1 MGALDGRHQ
10 GGGRLAHPEG
20 REARGQVGGPPVGA
34 QAVDLGLVLGQE
46 EEAARAVL
54 DGLAEG
60 LLAMLPAAED
70 DPAGDVEATVV
81 LTQPVGKPV
90 HAPRG
95 AAAAG
100 VAAPDVG
107 VIPAEGEVAERLA
120 RRTGHLHGGRR
131 RHPGVRDGE
140 LLVVRVAHEGEEAVL
155 AVALGDVLARR
166 GVARGARLAAGERG
180 GGERLDVRQGLLDV
194 ERPGDR
200 REVPGGGPLP
210 RDGRLQIGGGR
221 PGRGLRGRIARCAG
235 RIAAE
240 GAERGGAYGPTDRA
254 PVRRPPGVHGL
265 HAEVHQACLG
275 HQEEGQEAEEGAAA
289 QAVEAPAVH
298 QGAYS
303 SICSAGRQEGKARS
317 APGAAGQAAMA
328 SASVSATTRVPS
340 GRGPSRSVSAM

>member
-20 REARGQVGGPPVGA
+20 REARGQVGGLPVGA

-60 LLAMLPAAED
+60 LLVMLPAAED

-107 VIPAEGEVAERLA
+107 VIPAEGEVA
-120 RRTGHLHGGRR
+120 
-131 RHPGVRDGE
+131 D
-140 LLVVRVAHEGEEAVL
+140 
-155 AVALGDVLARR
+155 
-166 GVARGARLAAGERG
+166 
-180 GGERLDVRQGLLDV
+180 
-194 ERPGDR
+194 
-200 REVPGGGPLP
+200 
-210 RDGRLQIGGGR
+210 
-221 PGRGLRGRIARCAG
+221 
-235 RIAAE
+235 
-240 GAERGGAYGPTDRA
+240 
-254 PVRRPPGVHGL
+254 VRRPPGAHGL

-289 QAVEAPAVH
+289 QAVEAQAVH
-298 QGAYS
+298 QGAHS
-303 SICSAGRQEGKARS
+303 SVCSAGRQEGKARS